1 MAEIEQPNSATNE
14 SPGVFYTQDFSLDTI
29 NFLTASGQKFDLRK
43 LLIELCYY
51 EDIYSFSISGYL
63 TVQDG
68 QGFVELFQLTGN
80 EFLELDFGK
89 IKGAP
94 NNIKQTVRVYKV
106 EDRKPSGNL
115 NTESYKMYF
124 CSEELM
130 LSEQT
135 KISKSVA
142 GTKISEIIRGILTNF
157 NGGLFVD
164 SEKIAAIEETTG
176 VYDFIIPRLKPFEA
190 ISWLSNYARPASA
203 NQNDQV
209 ADMLFFQNKDGFNF
223 RSLQSMY
230 KQPIYGT
237 YKYQLKNLGDKEQS
251 FKEKMNTIL
260 NYEFVKTFDMLND
273 TNQGTFANKLIS
285 IDTVSRV
292 AKTTTYKYGS
302 NKSGHMN
309 PGPVSNESKNRLG
322 FTQSNS
328 PDASFKVITGNS
340 VQVDA
345 PYIKQVPGSVAK
357 NIAVETYVPNRTA
370 QISLANY
377 TVMKMTIPGD
387 PGISVGR
394 TINVNLL
401 TLKPTKSSKG
411 LNEFYSGKYLVT
423 AVRHIIQP
431 TAYQTV
437 VEIAKDSSVKNY
449 NAINTSS
456 SEWQKVIKK

>member
-1 MAEIEQPNSATNE
+1 
-14 SPGVFYTQDFSLDTI
+14 
-29 NFLTASGQKFDLRK
+29 
-43 LLIELCYY
+43 
-51 EDIYSFSISGYL
+51 
-63 TVQDG
+63 
-68 QGFVELFQLTGN
+68 
-80 EFLELDFGK
+80 
-89 IKGAP
+89 
-94 NNIKQTVRVYKV
+94 
-106 EDRKPSGNL
+106 
-115 NTESYKMYF
+115 
-124 CSEELM
+124 
-130 LSEQT
+130 
-135 KISKSVA
+135 
-142 GTKISEIIRGILTNF
+142 
-157 NGGLFVD
+157 
-164 SEKIAAIEETTG
+164 
-176 VYDFIIPRLKPFEA
+176 
-190 ISWLSNYARPASA
+190 
-203 NQNDQV
+203 
-209 ADMLFFQNKDGFNF
+209 
-223 RSLQSMY
+223 
-230 KQPIYGT
+230 
-237 YKYQLKNLGDKEQS
+237 
-251 FKEKMNTIL
+251 
-260 NYEFVKTFDMLND
+260 
-273 TNQGTFANKLIS
+273 
-285 IDTVSRV
+285 
-292 AKTTTYKYGS
+292 
-302 NKSGHMN
+302 MN
-309 PGPVSNESKNRLG
+309 PGPVSNESRNRLG